1 MADQLLSCALTPS
14 ARIQSLFPHSELP
27 LGREGSYT
35 VLFHPLT
42 VAILRGRRGRSKEVE
57 KESVSTG
64 DPRKLNS
71 EGVRR
76 GREEGV
82 GLE

>member
-1 MADQLLSCALTPS
+1 M
-14 ARIQSLFPHSELP
+14 
-27 LGREGSYT
+27 
-35 VLFHPLT
+35 
-42 VAILRGRRGRSKEVE
+42 
-57 KESVSTG
+57 STG

-82 GLE
+82 GWSELVSELVDAEKRRMATKARTAT